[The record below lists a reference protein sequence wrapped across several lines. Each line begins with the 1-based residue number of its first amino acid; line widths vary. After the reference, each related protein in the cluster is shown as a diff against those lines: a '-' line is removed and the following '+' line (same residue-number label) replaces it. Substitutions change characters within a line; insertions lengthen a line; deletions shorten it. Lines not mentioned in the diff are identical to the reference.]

1 MAQAV
6 SRRPVTEEA
15 RVHSSV
21 SLCRFCGRQR
31 GNGHVFCRYNSTVAL
46 HTHISSGGLTKG
58 PFVATVQRH
67 SLMPSI

>member
-6 SRRPVTEEA
+6 SCRPVTEKA
-15 RVHSSV
+15 QVHSSV
-21 SLCRFCGRQR
+21 CLCRFYGRQR
-31 GNGHVFCRYNSTVAL
+31 GNGHAFCQYDSTVAL